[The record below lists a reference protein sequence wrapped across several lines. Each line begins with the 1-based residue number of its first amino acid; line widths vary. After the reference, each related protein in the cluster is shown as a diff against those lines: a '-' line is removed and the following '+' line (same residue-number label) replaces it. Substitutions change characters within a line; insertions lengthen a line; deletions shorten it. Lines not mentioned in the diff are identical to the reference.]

1 LGYPGDAR
9 VTGPLTGLHVAEI
22 ATEISGPYAAKLF
35 VDLGAEVIN
44 DQIVRG
50 LGLSDDDLATLRDL
64 RVIGE
69 RVLNA

>member
-9 VTGPLTGLHVAEI
+9 VTGPLTGLHVA
-22 ATEISGPYAAKLF
+22 EISGPYAAKLF

-50 LGLSDDDLATLRDL
+50 LGLSDDDLATLRDQ